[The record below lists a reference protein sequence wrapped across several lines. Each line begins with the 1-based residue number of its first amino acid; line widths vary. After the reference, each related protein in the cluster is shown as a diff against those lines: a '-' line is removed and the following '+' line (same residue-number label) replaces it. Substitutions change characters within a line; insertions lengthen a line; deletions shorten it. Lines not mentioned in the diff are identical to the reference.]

1 MKKSA
6 AIISKPSKPELA
18 EIVPRLVA
26 WLRAHDYGVIA
37 DRETAK
43 YGRGLPAVDREK
55 IAGKKP
61 GFVIVL
67 GGDGTMLSAARA
79 VARTGIPILGVNLGS
94 LGFLTEVPLAEM
106 YPTLELVDR
115 KRGAVEAR
123 TMVHCEVFRRGKRL
137 AGYDALVNKTDL
149 ARIMDF
155 DVYIDRAF
163 VSNYKADGI
172 IVATPTG
179 STAYSLAAGGPILL
193 PDADALVITPVSPH
207 ALTNRPLV
215 VRDRSEIEIALKGA
229 EGEAFLSIDGQTG
242 LPLLDQD
249 RVVCRKSEHHVRL
262 LRMGERTFF
271 DALRIKLK
279 WGER

>member
-94 LGFLTEVPLAEM
+94 LGFLNEVPLAPM

-137 AGYDALVNKTDL
+137 AGYDALNDAVVNKTDL
-149 ARIMDF
+149 ARI
-155 DVYIDRAF
+155 
-163 VSNYKADGI
+163 
-172 IVATPTG
+172 
-179 STAYSLAAGGPILL
+179 
-193 PDADALVITPVSPH
+193 
-207 ALTNRPLV
+207 
-215 VRDRSEIEIALKGA
+215 
-229 EGEAFLSIDGQTG
+229 
-242 LPLLDQD
+242 
-249 RVVCRKSEHHVRL
+249 
-262 LRMGERTFF
+262 
-271 DALRIKLK
+271 
-279 WGER
+279 